1 MTLIDLI
8 RSLEPAQLDS
18 LAERSGT
25 SVGNLKQIAYGYRLA
40 GPGLAINL
48 DRESGRAVTVG
59 LFRPRLP
66 SGDSMLAFAA
76 EIANNVPSTA
86 NWKA

>member
-1 MTLIDLI
+1 MKLLEFI
-8 RSLEPAQLDS
+8 RSLEPAQLDA

-48 DRESGRAVTVG
+48 DRESGRAVTCEE
-59 LFRPRLP
+59 LRPDIDWAYLRN
-66 SGDSMLAFAA
+66 SSTSSEQFAA
-76 EIANNVPSTA
+76 
-86 NWKA
+86 

>member
-1 MTLIDLI
+1 MTLLDLI
-8 RSLEPAQLDS
+8 RSLEPAQLDA

-48 DRESGRAVTVG
+48 DRESGRAVTCEE
-59 LFRPRLP
+59 LRPDIDWAYLRN
-66 SGDSMLAFAA
+66 SSTNSEQSAA
-76 EIANNVPSTA
+76 
-86 NWKA
+86 

>member
-1 MTLIDLI
+1 MTLLDLI
-8 RSLEPAQLDS
+8 RSLEPTQLDA

-48 DRESGRAVTVG
+48 DRESGRAVTCEE
-59 LFRPRLP
+59 LRPDIDWAYLRNSP
-66 SGDSMLAFAA
+66 TSSEQSAA
-76 EIANNVPSTA
+76 
-86 NWKA
+86 

>member
-1 MTLIDLI
+1 MTLIELI
-8 RSLEPAQLDS
+8 RSLEPTQLEA

-48 DRESGRAVTVG
+48 DRESGRAVTCEE
-59 LFRPRLP
+59 LRPDVDWAYLRN
-66 SGDSMLAFAA
+66 SSTSSEQSAA
-76 EIANNVPSTA
+76 
-86 NWKA
+86 

>member
-1 MTLIDLI
+1 MTLLDLI
-8 RSLEPAQLDS
+8 RSLEPAQLDA

-48 DRESGRAVTVG
+48 DRESGRAVTCEE
-59 LFRPRLP
+59 LRPDIDWAYLRN
-66 SGDSMLAFAA
+66 SSTGSEQSAA
-76 EIANNVPSTA
+76 
-86 NWKA
+86 

>member
-8 RSLEPAQLDS
+8 RSLEPAQLDA

-48 DRESGRAVTVG
+48 DRESGRAVTCEE
-59 LFRPRLP
+59 LRPDIDWAYLRN
-66 SGDSMLAFAA
+66 SSTSSEQSAA
-76 EIANNVPSTA
+76 
-86 NWKA
+86 

>member
-1 MTLIDLI
+1 MTLLDLI
-8 RSLEPAQLDS
+8 RSLEPAQLDA

-48 DRESGRAVTVG
+48 DRESGRAVTCEE
-59 LFRPRLP
+59 LRPDIDWAYLRNSSTSSEQP
-66 SGDSMLAFAA
+66 AA
-76 EIANNVPSTA
+76 
-86 NWKA
+86 

>member
-1 MTLIDLI
+1 MTLIELI
-8 RSLEPAQLDS
+8 RSLAPTQLEA

-48 DRESGRAVTVG
+48 DRESGRAVTCEE
-59 LFRPRLP
+59 LRPDIDWAYLRN
-66 SGDSMLAFAA
+66 SSASSEQSAA
-76 EIANNVPSTA
+76 
-86 NWKA
+86 

>member
-1 MTLIDLI
+1 MTLLDLI
-8 RSLEPAQLDS
+8 RSLEPAQLEA

-48 DRESGRAVTVG
+48 DRESGRAVTCEE
-59 LFRPRLP
+59 LRPDIDWAYLRN
-66 SGDSMLAFAA
+66 SSTSSEQSAA
-76 EIANNVPSTA
+76 
-86 NWKA
+86 

>member
-1 MTLIDLI
+1 MKLLEHI
-8 RSLEPAQLDS
+8 RSLEPAQLDA

-48 DRESGRAVTVG
+48 DRESGRAVTCEE
-59 LFRPRLP
+59 LRPDIDWAYLRN
-66 SGDSMLAFAA
+66 SSTSSEQSAA
-76 EIANNVPSTA
+76 
-86 NWKA
+86 

>member
-1 MTLIDLI
+1 MTLIELI
-8 RSLEPAQLDS
+8 RSMEPAQLDA

-48 DRESGRAVTVG
+48 DRESGRAVTCEE
-59 LFRPRLP
+59 LRPDIDWAYLRN
-66 SGDSMLAFAA
+66 SSTNSEQSAA
-76 EIANNVPSTA
+76 
-86 NWKA
+86 

>member
-1 MTLIDLI
+1 MTLLDLI

-48 DRESGRAVTVG
+48 DRESGRAVTCEE
-59 LFRPRLP
+59 LRPDIDWAYLRN
-66 SGDSMLAFAA
+66 SSTSSEQSAA
-76 EIANNVPSTA
+76 
-86 NWKA
+86 

>member
-1 MTLIDLI
+1 MKLIDLI
-8 RSLEPAQLDS
+8 RSLEPAQLDA

-48 DRESGRAVTVG
+48 DRESGRAVTCEE
-59 LFRPRLP
+59 LRPDIDWAYLRN
-66 SGDSMLAFAA
+66 SSTSSEQSAA
-76 EIANNVPSTA
+76 
-86 NWKA
+86 

>member
-1 MTLIDLI
+1 MTLLEHI

-48 DRESGRAVTVG
+48 DRESGRAVTCEE
-59 LFRPRLP
+59 LRPDIDWAYLRN
-66 SGDSMLAFAA
+66 SSTSSEQSAA
-76 EIANNVPSTA
+76 
-86 NWKA
+86 

>member
-1 MTLIDLI
+1 MTLLDLI
-8 RSLEPAQLDS
+8 RSLEPAQLDA

-48 DRESGRAVTVG
+48 DRESGRAVTCEE
-59 LFRPRLP
+59 LRPDIDWAYLRN
-66 SGDSMLAFAA
+66 SSTSSEQSAA
-76 EIANNVPSTA
+76 
-86 NWKA
+86 

>member
-1 MTLIDLI
+1 MTLIELI
-8 RSLEPAQLDS
+8 RSLEPTQLEA

-48 DRESGRAVTVG
+48 DRESGRAVTCEE
-59 LFRPRLP
+59 LRPDIDWAYLRN
-66 SGDSMLAFAA
+66 SSTSSEQSAA
-76 EIANNVPSTA
+76 
-86 NWKA
+86 